1 MAFSIYPLS
10 DFDKDFLKNKKISL
24 LKRCK
29 NNKESKITI

>member
-1 MAFSIYPLS
+1 LI
-10 DFDKDFLKNKKISL
+10 KIFLKNKKISL